1 MSQFVGHAVDPAILA
16 RAREGEP
23 KALEILYQTFGAPVL
38 TLASRILQRR
48 DLADEVL
55 QDTFIE
61 VIRHIATYRGEA
73 PIGAWIRSIAVNK
86 CLMHLR
92 SAWHRHSRALDD
104 APEPEEAC
112 RAMSTLVGR
121 DLAVA
126 LGELKPLS
134 RYVVWLHDVEGYTHE
149 EIAALMG
156 RTKSFSKSQLAR
168 AHERLRGLLE
178 PEVVIE
184 PCMQASKSC

>member
-1 MSQFVGHAVDPAILA
+1 MSHFIGQVVDPAILT
-16 RAREGEP
+16 RARRGEP
-23 KALEILYQTFGAPVL
+23 KALEILYRTFGAAVL
-38 TLASRILQRR
+38 TLASRMLQRR

-55 QDTFIE
+55 QDTFVE

-73 PIGAWIRSIAVNK
+73 PVGAWIRSIAVNK

-92 SAWHRHSRALDD
+92 SGWNRYGRALEES
-104 APEPEEAC
+104 PEPEQPC
-112 RAMSTLVGR
+112 RALAALAGR
-121 DLAVA
+121 DLEAA
-126 LGELKPLS
+126 FAKLKPLARS
-134 RYVVWLHDVEGYTHE
+134 IVWLHDVEGYTHE

-168 AHERLRGLLE
+168 AHARLRGLLDSE
-178 PEVVIE
+178 VIE